1 MIFPLTVDDI
11 MIVEFDGNYSFT
23 GSEALVDFLKHYGI
37 ENYWFHYS
45 LREFGGLDFCIRNA
59 EYLTS
64 DCDLNARVYL
74 TKVAN
79 PTLAV
84 DDKESEMILK
94 LAWEGRYE

>member
-11 MIVEFDGNYSFT
+11 MIIEHDDIYSFT

-37 ENYWFHYS
+37 ENYRFHYS
-45 LREFGGLDFCIRNA
+45 LRDLGGLDFCIRNA

-64 DCDLNARVYL
+64 DYDLNARVYL

-84 DDKESEMILK
+84 DDNESAMILK